1 MKNIS
6 LAGPGAYARTI
17 PYDNKLAANRADEYP
32 DMPDSIKMKYLQE
45 YIEDEMV

>member
-32 DMPDSIKMKYLQE
+32 EMPDKEAYKNEVHTGVYRG
-45 YIEDEMV
+45 